1 MIDIQNL
8 TKSYGRFTAVKNLS
22 FQVGAG
28 QVVGFLGPNGAGKTT
43 TLRMLTGYLPP
54 TSGTASIAGYDIF
67 KDSVKARQQIG
78 YMPEN
83 VPLYDDMRVREYLK
97 FRANIKG
104 MSGRDAR
111 NNITETIETCG
122 LTHMRKRM
130 IKTLSKGYRQRV
142 GLADALLNSPQL
154 LVLDE
159 PTNGLDPNQ
168 IRSIRRLIKKLGE
181 SHTILVSSHI
191 LSEVEMIADH
201 IVIIDGGQI
210 QASDSPQNLI
220 DGMRAAGRISIE
232 IQGDSAAI
240 IGALERLDNVKKIM
254 LDEQEGEGETAWN
267 FITIFCDSGTDTRSN
282 ISQLG
287 SQYGWPIRS
296 LYRRKGTLE
305 DVFVELTRKD

>member
-8 TKSYGRFTAVKNLS
+8 TKTYGRFTAVKDLS

-97 FRANIKG
+97 FRANLKG
-104 MSGRDAR
+104 LSGRDAR

-142 GLADALLNSPQL
+142 GLADALLNNPQL

-168 IRSIRRLIKKLGE
+168 IRSIRKLIKKLGE
-181 SHTILVSSHI
+181 NHTILVSSHI

-210 QASDSPQNLI
+210 RASDSPQNLI
-220 DGMRAAGRISIE
+220 SGMRAAGRISLE
-232 IQGDSAAI
+232 ILGDSATIA
-240 IGALERLDNVKKIM
+240 GALERLNYVKKVT
-254 LDEQEGEGETAWN
+254 LEQEEKVGDKVWN
-267 FITIFCDSGTDTRSN
+267 HFTILCESGTDTRER
-282 ISQLG
+282 ISQLA
-287 SQYGWPIRS
+287 SQYAWPIRT
-296 LYRRKGTLE
+296 LHRRKGTLE

>member
-8 TKSYGRFTAVKNLS
+8 TKTYGRFTAVKDLS

-54 TSGTASIAGYDIF
+54 SSGTATIAGYDIF

-97 FRANIKG
+97 FRANLKG
-104 MSGRDAR
+104 LSGRAAR

-142 GLADALLNSPQL
+142 GLADALLNDPKL

-168 IRSIRRLIKKLGE
+168 IRSIRKLIKKLGE
-181 SHTILVSSHI
+181 NHTILVSSHI

-210 QASDSPQNLI
+210 RASDSPQNLI
-220 DGMRAAGRISIE
+220 NGMRAAGRISLE
-232 IQGDSAAI
+232 IQGDADTIS
-240 IGALERLDNVKKIM
+240 GSLERLTHVKKVTI
-254 LDEQEGEGETAWN
+254 DQEGSEENNDWN
-267 FITIFCDSGTDTRSN
+267 HLTILCDSGTDTRER
-282 ISQLG
+282 ISQLA
-287 SQYGWPIRS
+287 SQYAWPIRT
-296 LYRRKGTLE
+296 LHRRKGTLE

>member
-8 TKSYGRFTAVKNLS
+8 TKTYGRFTAVKDLS

-54 TSGTASIAGYDIF
+54 SSGTATIAGYDIF

-97 FRANIKG
+97 FRANLKG
-104 MSGRDAR
+104 LSGRAAR
-111 NNITETIETCG
+111 NNITEITETCG

-142 GLADALLNSPQL
+142 GLADALLNDPQL

-168 IRSIRRLIKKLGE
+168 IRSIRKLIKKLGE
-181 SHTILVSSHI
+181 NHTILVSSHI

-210 QASDSPQNLI
+210 RASDSPQNLI
-220 DGMRAAGRISIE
+220 SGMRAAGRISLE
-232 IQGDSAAI
+232 IQGDPAVI
-240 IGALERLDNVKKIM
+240 TGALERLDYVKKATI
-254 LDEQEGEGETAWN
+254 EQSGKKENNHWN
-267 FITIFCDSGTDTRSN
+267 HLTILCDSGTDTRER
-282 ISQLG
+282 ISQLA
-287 SQYGWPIRS
+287 SQYGWPIRT
-296 LYRRKGTLE
+296 LHRRKGTLE

>member
-8 TKSYGRFTAVKNLS
+8 TKTYGRFTAVKKLS

-54 TSGTASIAGYDIF
+54 TSGTATIAGYDIF

-97 FRANIKG
+97 FRANLKG
-104 MSGRDAR
+104 LRGKAAR
-111 NNITETIETCG
+111 INITEIIETCG

-142 GLADALLNSPQL
+142 GLADALLNDPKL

-168 IRSIRRLIKKLGE
+168 IRSIRKLIKKLGE
-181 SHTILVSSHI
+181 NHTILVSSHI

-210 QASDSPQNLI
+210 RASDSPENLI
-220 DGMRAAGRISIE
+220 NGMRAAGRISLE
-232 IQGDSAAI
+232 IQGDAPTITGS
-240 IGALERLDNVKKIM
+240 LERLDHVKKVT
-254 LDEQEGEGETAWN
+254 LDQKGDDDNNDWN
-267 FITIFCDSGTDTRSN
+267 HFTILCESGTDTRER
-282 ISQLG
+282 ISQMA
-287 SQYGWPIRS
+287 SQYGWHIRT
-296 LYRRKGTLE
+296 LHRRKGTLE

>member
-8 TKSYGRFTAVKNLS
+8 TKTYGRFTAVKNLS
-22 FQVGAG
+22 FEVGAG

-97 FRANIKG
+97 FRAHLKG
-104 MSGRDAR
+104 LSGRAAR
-111 NNITETIETCG
+111 NNIMETIETCG

-142 GLADALLNSPQL
+142 GLADALLNDPEL

-168 IRSIRRLIKKLGE
+168 IRSIRKLIKKLGE
-181 SHTILVSSHI
+181 NHTILVSSHI

-210 QASDSPQNLI
+210 QASDSPENLI
-220 DGMRAAGRISIE
+220 SGMRAAGRISLE
-232 IQGDSAAI
+232 IKGDLATIKGAI
-240 IGALERLDNVKKIM
+240 ERLDHVKKVSV
-254 LDEQEGEGETAWN
+254 EEEGVKANHLWN
-267 FITIFCDSGTDTRSN
+267 ELTILCDSGTDTRER
-282 ISQLG
+282 ISQLAT
-287 SQYGWPIRS
+287 QYGWSIRS
-296 LYRRKGTLE
+296 LHRRKGTLE